1 MKAVVFESFGGPEV
15 LALRDVPDPAIRPDE
30 VLIEVKACAV
40 NHLDLWVRQGLRGLE
55 VEMPHILGN
64 DVVGVAAAV
73 GAVLRHVKP
82 GDKVLVHP
90 TLSCGTCAACLN
102 GDDNLCREYDV
113 LGRRRNGGY
122 AEKVAVPG
130 ANCLPYPE
138 NLRWEEAAAVP
149 LVFLTAWHMLV
160 GRAQLRPG
168 EDCLVV
174 GGGSGVGTAA
184 IQVARLIGAR
194 VIASASTAKL
204 ERVRALGAHDVVDHS
219 RGDFAAE
226 VRALTGKKGVEVV
239 VEHVGGAVL
248 EQAIASLARNGR
260 LVTCGATV
268 ASTAQLDV
276 NLLFGRHLTLLGSW
290 MGRRG
295 EMVEVLR
302 FVRDGKL
309 KPVLDVTMPL
319 ARAADAHRRM
329 EAREHFG
336 KIVLTP

>member
-90 TLSCGTCAACLN
+90 TLSCGTCPACLN
-102 GDDNLCREYDV
+102 GDDNLCRECDV

-130 ANCLPYPE
+130 GNCLPYPE

-160 GRAQLRPG
+160 GRAGLHPG

-174 GGGSGVGTAA
+174 GGGSGVGSAA

-219 RGDFAAE
+219 RGDFAGE

-239 VEHVGGAVL
+239 VEHVGGAV
-248 EQAIASLARNGR
+248 
-260 LVTCGATV
+260 
-268 ASTAQLDV
+268 
-276 NLLFGRHLTLLGSW
+276 
-290 MGRRG
+290 
-295 EMVEVLR
+295 
-302 FVRDGKL
+302 
-309 KPVLDVTMPL
+309 
-319 ARAADAHRRM
+319 
-329 EAREHFG
+329 
-336 KIVLTP
+336 